1 MVLVKDNHIAVAG
14 GVAESIAAV
23 SQYLKQNNLN
33 IGVEVRKKFAK
44 QCFTYLFSTWY
55 LFCSNIN
62 DSNFVRLEFIV
73 LFAPF
78 YFYIIHTYNSEYT
91 SQQ

>member
-33 IGVEVRKKFAK
+33 IGVEVRKKFVK
-44 QCFTYLFSTWY
+44 QCFTYLFSTWSLSMFQTLSGLNALY
-55 LFCSNIN
+55 FL
-62 DSNFVRLEFIV
+62 LH
-73 LFAPF
+73 FAS
-78 YFYIIHTYNSEYT
+78 I
-91 SQQ
+91 